1 MNFVANDR
9 NKNAFVIH
17 TDKPLISLHLSQL
30 LTMSFPASKRNTER
44 DAPSGLSQS
53 KVHRVTND
61 IKDGISPNVKQ
72 YIDLNDIQI
81 WQMLFFLLWNNLT
94 AFRYFNG
101 LARTV

>member
-9 NKNAFVIH
+9 YKNAFVIH
-17 TDKPLISLHLSQL
+17 KNEPVIYLHLPP
-30 LTMSFPASKRNTER
+30 LTMSFSASKRNTER

-72 YIDLNDIQI
+72 YIDFNDSSCNSSYCIT
-81 WQMLFFLLWNNLT
+81 NS
-94 AFRYFNG
+94 
-101 LARTV
+101 